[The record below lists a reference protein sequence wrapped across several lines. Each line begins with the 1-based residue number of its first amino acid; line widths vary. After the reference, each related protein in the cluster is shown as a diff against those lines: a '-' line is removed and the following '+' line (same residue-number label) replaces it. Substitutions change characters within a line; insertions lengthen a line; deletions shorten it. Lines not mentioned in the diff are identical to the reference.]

1 MPAPKRI
8 VVIGLL
14 GTTLDSARPGERW
27 DRWRPTVGICMHEDV
42 EVHRFELL
50 YDTKFQKLADVVM
63 TDMRHVS
70 PETEVVPRLVHFRDA
85 WDFTDVYAALH
96 DFARTYPFNLE
107 EEDYLVHITTGTH
120 VAQICLFLLTEARY
134 LPGRLLQTMSPR
146 QRKPGAMAGGMSVID
161 LDLSRY
167 DRLASR
173 FEQEQLERFSLLKS
187 GIATRNA
194 AFNRTIEQVE
204 KVAVASTAP
213 ILLLGPTG
221 AGKSQL
227 ARRIFEMKKARNQVS
242 GRFVEVNC
250 GTFRGDAAVS
260 ALFGH
265 RKGAYT
271 GATSDREGL
280 MRAAHKGM
288 LFLDEIGELSLDMQ
302 VLLLRALEEK
312 SFLPMGA
319 DEEVRSD
326 FQLLAGTNR
335 DLRGEAAAGRFRPDL
350 LARINLWTFELPG
363 LADRREDI
371 EPNLDHELEA
381 ASRQLGRS
389 VRFNAEA
396 RRAYLDF
403 ALSPEARWGGNF
415 RDLNASVTR
424 LATLAGGRRIDLEL
438 VRGELDRLR
447 ADWRA
452 ARGAPDEVEGSAR
465 RGEGGGT
472 GPVSPRSARRRD
484 PRVPPRA
491 DTLADAGRRLFAQS
505 RLRKSSAN
513 DSDRLKKYLAR
524 FELDWAGGRRGRAFW
539 QNNMNAPAHIAC
551 GASPWRHDH
560 ARGEG
565 KASPAGGTASVALR

>member
-1 MPAPKRI
+1 MPAPKRT

-14 GTTLDSARPGERW
+14 GTTLDSARPEERW

-50 YDTKFQKLADVVM
+50 YDAKFQKLADVVM

-134 LPGRLLQTMSPR
+134 RPGRLLQTMPPR

-280 MRAAHKGM
+280 MRAANKGM

-312 SFLPMGA
+312 SFLPLGA

-452 ARGAPDEVEGSAR
+452 AGGAPDEVEDLLGADKA
-465 RGEGGGT
+465 GEL
-472 GPVSPRSARRRD
+472 D
-484 PRVPPRA
+484 LFDRVQLAAVLRECRRA

-524 FELDWAGGRRGRAFW
+524 FGLDWAEVRAE
-539 QNNMNAPAHIAC
+539 A
-551 GASPWRHDH
+551 
-560 ARGEG
+560 
-565 KASPAGGTASVALR
+565 AGGSARKA